1 MGCAVRGGDK
11 VLLAALLSGYLGK
24 SGHLPRFK
32 IEFLDK
38 NLTFRIVCMS
48 KAILFLQEGKLLYG
62 MLFSIKSFVGKLS
75 PTDMKD
81 GFTCYK
87 TSKYRL
93 NFYETPSKYKFVLN
107 TDTAVTHPI
116 VRDLLQNMY
125 SKVFVEY
132 VIKNPMHVPGGSV
145 NCQLFDTRV
154 DEFVKAAS
162 FYK

>member
-1 MGCAVRGGDK
+1 
-11 VLLAALLSGYLGK
+11 
-24 SGHLPRFK
+24 
-32 IEFLDK
+32 
-38 NLTFRIVCMS
+38 
-48 KAILFLQEGKLLYG
+48 

-116 VRDLLQNMY
+116 VRDLMQNIY

-132 VIKNPMHVPGGSV
+132 VIKNPMHVTGGPV
-145 NCQLFDTRV
+145 NCELFDTRV

>member
-1 MGCAVRGGDK
+1 MRLFGVIFKHWSVMTK
-11 VLLAALLSGYLGK
+11 V
-24 SGHLPRFK
+24 
-32 IEFLDK
+32 I
-38 NLTFRIVCMS
+38 I
-48 KAILFLQEGKLLYG
+48 FLQEGKLLYG

-116 VRDLLQNMY
+116 VRDLMQNIY

-132 VIKNPMHVPGGSV
+132 VIKNPMHVPGGPV
-145 NCQLFDTRV
+145 NCELFDTRV

>member
-1 MGCAVRGGDK
+1 M
-11 VLLAALLSGYLGK
+11 
-24 SGHLPRFK
+24 
-32 IEFLDK
+32 
-38 NLTFRIVCMS
+38 
-48 KAILFLQEGKLLYG
+48 YG

-116 VRDLLQNMY
+116 VRDLMQNMY
-125 SKVFVEY
+125 AKVFVEY
-132 VIKNPMHVPGGSV
+132 VIKNPMHSPGGPIS
-145 NCQLFDTRV
+145 CELFDTRV

>member
-1 MGCAVRGGDK
+1 
-11 VLLAALLSGYLGK
+11 
-24 SGHLPRFK
+24 
-32 IEFLDK
+32 
-38 NLTFRIVCMS
+38 
-48 KAILFLQEGKLLYG
+48 

-93 NFYETPSKYKFVLN
+93 NLYETPSKYKFVLN

-132 VIKNPMHVPGGSV
+132 VIKNPMYSLGEPI
-145 NCQLFDTRV
+145 NCDLFDVRV

>member
-1 MGCAVRGGDK
+1 
-11 VLLAALLSGYLGK
+11 
-24 SGHLPRFK
+24 
-32 IEFLDK
+32 
-38 NLTFRIVCMS
+38 
-48 KAILFLQEGKLLYG
+48 

-75 PTDMKD
+75 PSDMKE

-116 VRDLLQNMY
+116 VRDLLQNLHA
-125 SKVFVEY
+125 KVFVEY
-132 VIKNPMHVPGGSV
+132 VIKNPMYKIGQPIESD
-145 NCQLFDTRV
+145 LFDAKL
-154 DEFVKAAS
+154 DEFIRQSS